1 MYVKFPF
8 LNNKCCDLIRK
19 ELAFIL
25 SKSFPHID
33 FRYSFINN
41 FTIQGLLK
49 HKERLPDDLSSGI
62 VYLYECGTCGAT
74 YIGQTKKCLR
84 TRAAEHFGVSSRTG
98 GLLARPPQ
106 STIRDHLEACNSGRS
121 LENFKCLGSFSNNL
135 FLRIS
140 ESIEIHFRKPNLN
153 VDNSSIP
160 LLTL

>member
-74 YIGQTKKCLR
+74 YSTQGRLKSALELELLSILESPLEQEGCWLDLHSQLSEITQR
-84 TRAAEHFGVSSRTG
+84 HVIQV
-98 GLLARPPQ
+98 GLWKIL
-106 STIRDHLEACNSGRS
+106 SVLD
-121 LENFKCLGSFSNNL
+121 
-135 FLRIS
+135 
-140 ESIEIHFRKPNLN
+140 
-153 VDNSSIP
+153 
-160 LLTL
+160 LLVTTYF